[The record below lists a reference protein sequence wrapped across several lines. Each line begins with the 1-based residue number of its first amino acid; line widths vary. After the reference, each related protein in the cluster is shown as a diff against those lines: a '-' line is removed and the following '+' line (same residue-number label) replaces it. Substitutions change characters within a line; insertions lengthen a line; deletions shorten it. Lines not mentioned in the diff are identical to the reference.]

1 MTTLASLRRPAKWRK
16 RVREELDAT
25 IRDGHKIYGV
35 RRDGKYV
42 VKTSTGERIIA
53 KRDVKGSVVA
63 NRALAD

>member
-16 RVREELDAT
+16 KVREELDAT
-25 IRDGHKIYGV
+25 LKEGHKIYGV

-42 VKTSTGERIIA
+42 VKTSSEERVIP
-53 KRDVKGSVVA
+53 KRNVKGSIVA